1 MFCRIYMEM
10 VVVFGFIDFIT
21 SQTLCELI
29 ENVLYALCPML
40 FYKSQKWEFRVHII
54 YLLDIQHNMSFLSNL
69 FIFVF
74 FRPDERIVQN
84 DALLRPVF

>member
-29 ENVLYALCPML
+29 EMFCTLYAML